1 MSKNT
6 ATASAGGGIGFC
18 GVLAIL
24 FIGLKLTDNI
34 DWSWLWVLSPLW
46 IPPAIILTIL
56 VLVGVVAVGFFAI
69 AAAAEQVKKRK
80 KRS

>member
-6 ATASAGGGIGFC
+6 ATASASGGISFC

-34 DWSWLWVLSPLW
+34 DWSWVWVLSPLW
-46 IPPAIILTIL
+46 IPPAIFLTIL
-56 VLVGVVAVGFFAI
+56 VLVGVVAVGFFAV
-69 AAAAEQVKKRK
+69 AAAAEKLNKRK
-80 KRS
+80 KR